1 MKSDIVSITINIKWE
16 LKERADAVKERHGD
30 LTRMIE
36 QGLELVVEEREKRTA
51 IGQSSLKETR
61 TKTPKDQLD
70 EAKLTKSFN

>member
-1 MKSDIVSITINIKWE
+1 MKSDIVSITINIKRK

-51 IGQSSLKETR
+51 IRQSSLKETR